1 MDSTDINLN
10 ISTSSSCRAC
20 LGVDEANTS
29 LCLYDEIE
37 YNGINMEL
45 WQLLLFVSKV
55 KMAEDPNL
63 PAQICQTCAQRLIS
77 AYEFILD
84 VENSEKKLQSLS
96 LPQAEAA
103 ATKPD
108 EGHVEVVELID
119 QEEVIDME
127 DFLPAGYEEQQATLG
142 ELTEAPKCDVE
153 DQQLYA
159 VADPDSETEIK
170 EDEVNADDGQLGVP
184 PNQHEI
190 TLPPAGSS
198 RLGSRLTHSSN
209 FMYKCDICP
218 RVFAKSESLRRHF
231 DLAHRKTADMAAQE
245 LADESSGT
253 GLLTCEHCPR
263 TFKRQDTLRRHML
276 AFHPDAPLASGPEM
290 EDTSPRKRVAKRR
303 DCPHCGLSFPA
314 SSLTIHIRRH
324 TGDNPYKCTQC
335 EKAYPRSQ
343 DLTLHMR
350 QHTGERPSQC
360 KICSK
365 KFISQN
371 KLARHMRLHTG
382 QRPYVCDKCNK
393 GFVQSNDLK
402 IHMRRHTGERPYHCG
417 VCGDSFVC
425 GSLLTI
431 HRNQM
436 GHYEVGH
443 KETGAEGSNLNDP
456 YVNARVSKRRAED
469 IERMRLQRATEDQ
482 IQQPMEVT
490 YQQKSPP
497 ILSYKCGVC
506 EMNFKS
512 GALLT
517 IHRNNMAHYEIGKV
531 DYGDPFG
538 EKQKRVK

>member
-1 MDSTDINLN
+1 MDATDNLN
-10 ISTSSSCRAC
+10 IKTCRVC
-20 LGVDEANTS
+20 LELDEANTS

-37 YNGINMEL
+37 YNELNLEL
-45 WQLLLFVSKV
+45 WQLLEFVSKV
-55 KMAEDPNL
+55 KMAGDPNL
-63 PAQICQTCAQRLIS
+63 PGQICQACAQRLIS
-77 AYEFILD
+77 AYEFILE
-84 VENSEKKLQSLS
+84 VENAEKKLQSLC
-96 LPQAEAA
+96 LQQAEAGA

-108 EGHVEVVELID
+108 EGDVEVLELID

-127 DFLPAGYEEQQATLG
+127 DILPAGCDEQPATL
-142 ELTEAPKCDVE
+142 EKMEEAPKSDVE
-153 DQQLYA
+153 DEQIYA
-159 VADPDSETEIK
+159 EDDADSETGVTIK
-170 EDEVNADDGQLGVP
+170 KDENVADDCQLEVS
-184 PNQHEI
+184 PNEHEI
-190 TLPPAGSS
+190 TVPQAGNS
-198 RLGSRLTHSSN
+198 RVGSRLNQSN
-209 FMYKCDICP
+209 NFTYKCAICP
-218 RVFAKSESLRRHF
+218 RVFAKSASLQRHF

-245 LADESSGT
+245 FANESSGT

-263 TFKRQDTLRRHML
+263 AFKRQDTLRRHML
-276 AFHPDAPLASGPEM
+276 AFHPNVTLADGHETQ
-290 EDTSPRKRVAKRR
+290 DNSPRKRVAKRR
-303 DCPHCGLSFPA
+303 DCPYCGLSFPA

-393 GFVQSNDLK
+393 SFVQSNDLK
-402 IHMRRHTGERPYHCG
+402 IHLRRHTGERPYHCG

-425 GSLLTI
+425 GSLLTV
-431 HRNQM
+431 HRNQS
-436 GHYEVGH
+436 GHHVIRH
-443 KETGAEGSNLNDP
+443 NETGIEDSVPVDP
-456 YVNARVSKRRAED
+456 YVNARVNKRRTED
-469 IERMRLQRATEDQ
+469 IERMRLQRAPEDQ
-482 IQQPMEVT
+482 IQQPLEVQ
-490 YQQKSPP
+490 YLKKSPP

-506 EMNFKS
+506 DMNFKS

-517 IHRNNMAHYEIGKV
+517 VHRNNMSHYELGKV

-538 EKQKRVK
+538 QKQNRLKN

>member
-10 ISTSSSCRAC
+10 IKTCRVC
-20 LGVDEANTS
+20 LELDEANTS
-29 LCLYDEIE
+29 LFLYDEIE
-37 YNGINMEL
+37 YNGLNMEL
-45 WQLLLFVSKV
+45 RQLLEFVSKV

-77 AYEFILD
+77 AYEFILE
-84 VENSEKKLQSLS
+84 VESAEKKLQSLF
-96 LPQAEAA
+96 LQQAEAA

-108 EGHVEVVELID
+108 DGDVEVLELID

-127 DFLPAGYEEQQATLG
+127 DFVPAGYEEQQAALG
-142 ELTEAPKCDVE
+142 EVEKAPKSDVE
-153 DQQLYA
+153 DEQLYA
-159 VADPDSETEIK
+159 ADSETEITIK
-170 EDEVNADDGQLGVP
+170 EDEDDAEDFHAAL
-184 PNQHEI
+184 QHEI
-190 TLPPAGSS
+190 TLPQAGSS

-209 FMYKCDICP
+209 FTYKCDICP
-218 RVFAKSESLRRHF
+218 RVFAKSESLQRHF
-231 DLAHRKTADMAAQE
+231 EVAHRKTADVAAQE
-245 LADESSGT
+245 LASESSGT

-276 AFHPDAPLASGPEM
+276 AFHPDAPLAGGHEAQ
-290 EDTSPRKRVAKRR
+290 DNSPRKRVAKRR
-303 DCPHCGLSFPA
+303 DCPYCGLSFPA

-324 TGDNPYKCTQC
+324 TGENPYKCTQC

-382 QRPYVCDKCNK
+382 QRPYVCDMCNK

-436 GHYEVGH
+436 GHHEVRH
-443 KETGAEGSNLNDP
+443 KEEGVEDSGQDDP
-456 YVNARVSKRRAED
+456 YVNARVNQRRAED
-469 IERMRLQRATEDQ
+469 IERLRLQRATEDRF
-482 IQQPMEVT
+482 QPPLEVT
-490 YQQKSPP
+490 HQEKKSPP

-517 IHRNNMAHYEIGKV
+517 IHRNNMSHYELGKV

-538 EKQKRVK
+538 QKQKRLKY